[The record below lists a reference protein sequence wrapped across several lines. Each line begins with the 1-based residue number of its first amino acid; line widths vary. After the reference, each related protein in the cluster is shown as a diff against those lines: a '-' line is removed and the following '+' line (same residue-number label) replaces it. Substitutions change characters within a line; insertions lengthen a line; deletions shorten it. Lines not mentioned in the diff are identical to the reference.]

1 MITRKRAALAA
12 REQRVIDMRDF
23 WLVSWDPMHKWSAK
37 RIRRAAHKLAR
48 RDRRTRLNLTTRSR
62 WQYGC
67 RTGGR
72 W

>member
-1 MITRKRAALAA
+1 VIARKRAAL
-12 REQRVIDMRDF
+12 REREARVIDMRDF
-23 WLVSWDPMHKWSAK
+23 WLAEWDPMRRWSAR
-37 RIRRAAHKLAR
+37 RIRTAARKLSR
-48 RDRRTRLNLTTRSR
+48 RDQRTRLDRTARSR